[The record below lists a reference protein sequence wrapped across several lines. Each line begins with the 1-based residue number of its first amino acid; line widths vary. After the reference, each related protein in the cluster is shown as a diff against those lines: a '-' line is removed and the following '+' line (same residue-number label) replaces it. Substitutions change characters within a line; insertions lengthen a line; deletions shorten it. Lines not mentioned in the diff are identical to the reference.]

1 MSYNTEKMHDMLKL
15 LLKEIFRI
23 NADVIGII
31 RADLNHSINKF
42 TVGFPSPEIQE
53 LDLRISLLVSNKS
66 NINKIKDK
74 IKATMDK
81 LPRE

>member
-23 NADVIGII
+23 DADVIGII